1 MIKVKFWGVRG
12 SIPCPGPKTMKYGGN
27 TACIELRFP
36 EVNRHIIIDAGSGIR
51 DLANFMLAND
61 LPNGPIS
68 TEIYLSHTH
77 WDHIMGFPFFVPV
90 YIPGTRIKVFGPVT
104 YEDEPLEAVVGGQMK
119 YRYFPV
125 NMGELASSVE
135 YMRLKEEPALDLG
148 DGITLS
154 TTIINHPITALGYR
168 FSFRGAVFCTAYDTE
183 PFRNLFVT
191 DPDNPSYDELMAMEG
206 EEAAR
211 EQNQVLERFFQDAD
225 LLVHDAQYT
234 RQEYE
239 KGKIGWGHTPIED
252 AIAAAG
258 RAGVKQLALFH
269 HDPERSDDQLDRMA
283 ETYCV
288 ASETESMRIFFARE
302 GQEIILESPDRAPA
316 GRI

>member
-36 EVNRHIIIDAGSGIR
+36 EANRHIIIDAGSGIR
-51 DLANFMLAND
+51 DLANHMLAND

-135 YMRLKEEPALDLG
+135 YHRLKEEPALDLG

-168 FSFRGAVFCTAYDTE
+168 FSFRDAVFCTAYDTE

-191 DPDNPSYDELMAMEG
+191 DPDNPSYDELMAEEG

-211 EQNQVLERFFQDAD
+211 EQNLALEQFFQGAD

-239 KGKIGWGHTPIED
+239 KGKIGWGHTPIEH
-252 AIAAAG
+252 AIAAAD

-283 ETYCV
+283 ETYCT
-288 ASETESMRIFFARE
+288 ASETEAMHIFFARE
-302 GQEIILESPDRAPA
+302 GQEVIL
-316 GRI
+316 

>member
-12 SIPCPGPKTMKYGGN
+12 SIPCPGPKTVKYGGN

-36 EVNRHIIIDAGSGIR
+36 EVDRHIIIDAGSGLR
-51 DLANFMLAND
+51 ELANYMLAHD
-61 LPNGPIS
+61 LPRGPIA

-77 WDHIMGFPFFVPV
+77 WDHIMGFPFFIPA
-90 YIPGTRIKVFGPVT
+90 YIPGTSIKVFGPVT

-125 NMGELASSVE
+125 NMGELAGSIA
-135 YMRLKEEPALDLG
+135 YHRLKEEPHIDLG
-148 DGITLS
+148 DGIILS
-154 TTIINHPITALGYR
+154 TTIINHPITTLGYR

-191 DPDNPSYDELMAMEG
+191 DPTDPSYDELMAHEG

-211 EQNQVLERFFQDAD
+211 EQNQALENFFKGAD

-234 RQEYE
+234 RHEYE
-239 KGKIGWGHTPIED
+239 KGKTGWGHTPIED
-252 AIAAAG
+252 AIAAAR

-269 HDPERSDDQLDRMA
+269 HDPERSDEQIDTMTSL
-283 ETYCV
+283 YCTPEQTGTMH
-288 ASETESMRIFFARE
+288 AFFAYE
-302 GQEIILESPDRAPA
+302 GQEIIL
-316 GRI
+316 

>member
-1 MIKVKFWGVRG
+1 
-12 SIPCPGPKTMKYGGN
+12 MKYGGN

-77 WDHIMGFPFFVPV
+77 WDHIMGFPFFVPM
-90 YIPGTRIKVFGPVT
+90 YIPGTSIKVFGPVT

-125 NMGELASSVE
+125 NMGELAGKIE
-135 YMRLKEEPALDLG
+135 YCRLKEEPNIDLG

-168 FSFRGAVFCTAYDTE
+168 FTFRGAVFCTAYDTE

-191 DPDNPSYDELMAMEG
+191 DPNDPSYDELMAQEG

-211 EQNQVLERFFQDAD
+211 EQNQVLENFFTGAD

-234 RQEYE
+234 RQEYG
-239 KGKIGWGHTPIED
+239 KGKIGWGHSPIED
-252 AIAAAG
+252 AIATAR
-258 RAGVKQLALFH
+258 RAGVKRLALFH
-269 HDPERSDDQLDRMA
+269 HDPERSDDQLDAMST
-283 ETYCV
+283 TYC
-288 ASETESMRIFFARE
+288 ASSSTDLMEIFFARE
-302 GQEIILESPDRAPA
+302 GQKIIL
-316 GRI
+316 

>member
-51 DLANFMLAND
+51 DLANSMLAND
-61 LPNGPIS
+61 LPKGPIA

-125 NMGELASSVE
+125 NMGELASTIE
-135 YMRLKEEPALDLG
+135 YRRLKEEPLIDLG

-191 DPDNPSYDELMAMEG
+191 DPDHPAYDELMALEG

-211 EQNQVLERFFQDAD
+211 EQNLVLENFSPGAA

-239 KGKIGWGHTPIED
+239 KGKIGWGHSPIED
-252 AIAAAG
+252 AIAAAK

-269 HDPERSDDQLDRMA
+269 HDPERSDDQLDQMA
-283 ETYCV
+283 NTYCT
-288 ASETESMRIFFARE
+288 TEPTAPMQVFFARE
-302 GQEIILESPDRAPA
+302 GQEIIL
-316 GRI
+316 

>member
-61 LPNGPIS
+61 LPKGPIS

-90 YIPGTRIKVFGPVT
+90 YIPGTKIKVFGPVT

-125 NMGELASSVE
+125 NMGELASTIE
-135 YMRLKEEPALDLG
+135 YQRLKEEPMIDLG

-154 TTIINHPITALGYR
+154 TAIINHPITTLGYR
-168 FSFRGAVFCTAYDTE
+168 FTFRGAVFCTAYDTE

-191 DPDNPSYDELMAMEG
+191 DPNDSNYDELMALEG

-211 EQNQVLERFFQDAD
+211 EQNLVLENFFKGAD

-234 RQEYE
+234 RAEYE
-239 KGKIGWGHTPIED
+239 KGKVGWGHTPIED
-252 AIAAAG
+252 AIAAAT
-258 RAGVKQLALFH
+258 RAEVKQLALFH
-269 HDPERSDDQLDRMA
+269 HDPERRDDQLDVMA
-283 ETYCV
+283 EQYC
-288 ASETESMRIFFARE
+288 ATEGDSPMRIFFARE
-302 GQEIILESPDRAPA
+302 GQEIIL
-316 GRI
+316 

>member
-51 DLANFMLAND
+51 DLANYMLAND
-61 LPNGPIS
+61 LPKGPIS

-104 YEDEPLEAVVGGQMK
+104 YEEEPLEAVVGGQMK

-125 NMGELASSVE
+125 NMGELASTIE
-135 YMRLKEEPALDLG
+135 YRRLKEEPMIDLG
-148 DGITLS
+148 DGITLA
-154 TTIINHPITALGYR
+154 TAIINHPITALGYR

-191 DPDNPSYDELMAMEG
+191 DPDHPDYDELMALEG

-211 EQNQVLERFFQDAD
+211 EQNSVLEHFFQGAD

-239 KGKIGWGHTPIED
+239 KGKIGWGHSPIED
-252 AIAAAG
+252 AIAAAK

-269 HDPERSDDQLDRMA
+269 HDPERSDDQLDAMA
-283 ETYCV
+283 RTYCAAEQTSPMQV
-288 ASETESMRIFFARE
+288 FFARE
-302 GQEIILESPDRAPA
+302 GQEIVL
-316 GRI
+316 

>member
-1 MIKVKFWGVRG
+1 MIQVKFWGVRG
-12 SIPCPGPKTMKYGGN
+12 SIPCPGPHTMKYGGN

-51 DLANFMLAND
+51 ELANYMLAND
-61 LPNGPIS
+61 LPKGPIS

-77 WDHIMGFPFFVPV
+77 WDHIMGFPFFVPA
-90 YIPGTRIKVFGPVT
+90 YISGTRLKVFGPVT
-104 YEDEPLEAVVGGQMK
+104 YEDESLEAVVGGQMK

-125 NMGELASSVE
+125 NMGELAGDIV
-135 YMRLKEEPALDLG
+135 YQRLKEEPLLDLG

-154 TTIINHPITALGYR
+154 TTIINHSITTLGYR

-191 DPDNPSYDELMAMEG
+191 DPDHPAYDKLMAQEG

-211 EQNQVLERFFQDAD
+211 QQNQMLENFFKEAD
-225 LLVHDAQYT
+225 LLVHDGQYT
-234 RQEYE
+234 RPEYE
-239 KGKIGWGHTPIED
+239 DGKIGWGHSSTED
-252 AIAAAG
+252 AIAAAK

-269 HDPERSDDQLDRMA
+269 HDPDRSDEQLDQMTR
-283 ETYCV
+283 TYC
-288 ASETESMRIFFARE
+288 AAEHCGSMRAFFARE
-302 GQEIILESPDRAPA
+302 GQEIIL
-316 GRI
+316 

>member
-61 LPNGPIS
+61 LPKGPIS

-104 YEDEPLEAVVGGQMK
+104 YEEEPLEAVVGGQMK

-125 NMGELASSVE
+125 NMGELASTIE
-135 YMRLKEEPALDLG
+135 YRRLKEEPAIDLG
-148 DGITLS
+148 DGITLA
-154 TTIINHPITALGYR
+154 TAIINHPITALGYR

-191 DPDNPSYDELMAMEG
+191 DPDHPDYDELMALEG

-211 EQNQVLERFFQDAD
+211 DQNRVLEHFFQGAD

-239 KGKIGWGHTPIED
+239 KGKIGWGHSPIED
-252 AIAAAG
+252 AIAAAK

-269 HDPERSDDQLDRMA
+269 HDPERSDDQLDAMA
-283 ETYCV
+283 QTYCAPELTSPMQV
-288 ASETESMRIFFARE
+288 FFARE
-302 GQEIILESPDRAPA
+302 GQEIVL
-316 GRI
+316 

>member
-51 DLANFMLAND
+51 DLANYMLAND
-61 LPNGPIS
+61 LPKGPIS

-90 YIPGTRIKVFGPVT
+90 YIPGTKIKVFGPVT

-125 NMGELASSVE
+125 NMGELAGSIE
-135 YMRLKEEPALDLG
+135 YARLKEEPLLDLG

-168 FSFRGAVFCTAYDTE
+168 FTFRDKVFCTAYDTE
-183 PFRNLFVT
+183 PFRNLFIT
-191 DPDNPSYDELMAMEG
+191 DPAHPSYDEFMALEG

-211 EQNQVLERFFQDAD
+211 EQNRVLENFYKDAD

-234 RQEYE
+234 RAEYE
-239 KGKIGWGHTPIED
+239 KGKVGWGHSPIED
-252 AIAAAG
+252 AIAAAR
-258 RAGVKQLALFH
+258 RAGVRQLALFH
-269 HDPERSDDQLDRMA
+269 HDPERSDEQLDAMGELYCTTTADDPMRM
-283 ETYCV
+283 
-288 ASETESMRIFFARE
+288 FFARE
-302 GQEIILESPDRAPA
+302 GQEIIL
-316 GRI
+316 

>member
-36 EVNRHIIIDAGSGIR
+36 EVNRHIIIDAGSGLR
-51 DLANFMLAND
+51 DLANFMLVND
-61 LPNGPIS
+61 LPKGPIA

-125 NMGELASSVE
+125 NMGELASTIE
-135 YMRLKEEPALDLG
+135 YRRLKEEPMIDLG

-154 TTIINHPITALGYR
+154 TAIINHPITALGYR
-168 FSFRGAVFCTAYDTE
+168 FSFRDAVFCTAYDTE

-191 DPDNPSYDELMAMEG
+191 DPDHPSYDELMALEG

-211 EQNQVLERFFQDAD
+211 EQNRVLENFFNGAD

-252 AIAAAG
+252 AIASAT

-269 HDPERSDDQLDRMA
+269 HDPERSDDQLDAMTT
-283 ETYCV
+283 TYCTP
-288 ASETESMRIFFARE
+288 ERGDGMHIFFARE
-302 GQEIILESPDRAPA
+302 GQEIIL
-316 GRI
+316 

>member
-61 LPNGPIS
+61 LPRGPIS

-135 YMRLKEEPALDLG
+135 YRRLKEEPALDLG

-191 DPDNPSYDELMAMEG
+191 DPDHPSYDELMAVEG

-211 EQNQVLERFFQDAD
+211 EQNMVLEQFFQGAD

-239 KGKIGWGHTPIED
+239 KGKTGWGHTPIEH

-283 ETYCV
+283 ETYCA
-288 ASETESMRIFFARE
+288 ASETEAMRIFFARE
-302 GQEIILESPDRAPA
+302 GQEIIL
-316 GRI
+316 